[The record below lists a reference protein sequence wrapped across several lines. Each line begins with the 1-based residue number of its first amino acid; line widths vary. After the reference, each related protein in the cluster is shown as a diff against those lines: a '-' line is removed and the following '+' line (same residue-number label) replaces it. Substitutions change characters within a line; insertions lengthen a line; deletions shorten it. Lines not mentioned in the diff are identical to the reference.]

1 MLIKCHLN
9 KITEGTFMK
18 NQTALDVQDV
28 ANILNIAKNT
38 VYELIKRGEINSYK
52 VGRKVRFT
60 MKDVEDYISGSKKIR
75 IPEQCEICHADHGS
89 AAGQNEKGFVIC
101 GQDLVL
107 DALVE
112 SMQKEQLQQPVLRS
126 YLSSYDGLVEL
137 YRGNAAV
144 TAAHL
149 WDSSTNTYNIPFV
162 RALLPGVPA
171 VIVHLTVRTQGFFVA
186 KGNPRRIKGWKD
198 LGRRDIRIVNR
209 EKGAGSRVLLDEH
222 LRLLG
227 IKASSVNGY
236 YTETAAHVGLASTVG
251 RGDADIAV
259 GSEFVARQVESVDFI
274 PLQKESF
281 ELVIKKEDFETE
293 RVRQMMRILKS
304 SQFRQ
309 EFEGIAGYDAA
320 NMGTIVAE
328 I

>member
-1 MLIKCHLN
+1 
-9 KITEGTFMK
+9 MK
-18 NQTALDVQDV
+18 NQTALTVQDV
-28 ANILNIAKNT
+28 AEMLNIAKNT
-38 VYELIKRGEINSYK
+38 VYDLIKRKEINSYK

-60 MKDVEDYISGSKKIR
+60 LKDVEDYISNSKEIR
-75 IPEQCEICHADHGS
+75 TLEKCEICHAENIS
-89 AAGQNEKGFVIC
+89 AEGQKEKGFVIC

-112 SMQKEQLQQPVLRS
+112 SMQKKPLQQPVLRS

-137 YRGNAAV
+137 YRGNASV

-162 RALLPGVPA
+162 RALLPGVSA
-171 VIVHLTVRTQGFFVA
+171 VIVHLTVRVQGFFVA
-186 KGNPRRIKGWKD
+186 KGNPKHIKGWED
-198 LGRRDIRIVNR
+198 LGRKDIKIVNR

-236 YTETAAHVGLASTVG
+236 FTETAAHVGLASTVG

-259 GSEFVARQVESVDFI
+259 GSEFIACQMESVDFI

-281 ELVIKKEDFETE
+281 ELVIKKEDLVKDS
-293 RVRQMMRILKS
+293 VRQMMRILES

-309 EFEGIAGYDAA
+309 EFEGITGYDVA

-328 I
+328 T